1 MDHLVKTI
9 TFEKAHAE
17 VSKFDNETEV
27 REYHVMLHVD
37 DATLNYSEQLEAILN
52 AYNSFV

>member
-1 MDHLVKTI
+1 MDQLVKTI

-17 VSKFDNETEV
+17 VSKFDNGTEV

-37 DATLNYSEQLEAILN
+37 SRKVKTAIGI
-52 AYNSFV
+52 VPQ